1 MMFSGQEMTDLRT
14 LILRR
19 LEIGPLSIFAL
30 SKGLNVDMLRLAG
43 ELATLLETGY
53 IRKVKDSYQLAE
65 RGRQYLEI
73 ETKKERGR

>member
-19 LEIGPLSIFAL
+19 LEIGPLSIFTL

-53 IRKVKDSYQLAE
+53 IEKLNDSYQLAE

-73 ETKKERGR
+73 EPKKERGR

>member
-53 IRKVKDSYQLAE
+53 IRKVNDSYQLAE